1 MAAKAAR
8 QIQDEG
14 RPANVV
20 GYLRAFEDALATA
33 VTPEDCFDVLDE
45 LMSDVWARAPE
56 TVGLD
61 LWLAAAPLLQARLS
75 ALAPTP
81 EKATELS
88 RRELEIL
95 RLSAKGLTG
104 AAAARALGVSEA
116 TVKFHLA
123 GARRKLGVK
132 NTAEAVA
139 RLQALDA
146 RPGRTPPD

>member
-8 QIQDEG
+8 QIQDEA
-14 RPANVV
+14 RPANAV
-20 GYLRAFEDALATA
+20 GDLRAFEGALAGA
-33 VTPEDCFDVLDE
+33 ITPEDCFEALDA
-45 LMSDVWARAPE
+45 LMSGVWARAPE
-56 TVGLD
+56 TAGLD

-75 ALAPTP
+75 ARAPTP
-81 EKATELS
+81 EKVTKLS

-95 RLSAKGLTG
+95 RLSARGLTG
-104 AAAARALGVSEA
+104 AAAARALGVSEP

-139 RLQALDA
+139 RLQALDG
-146 RPGRTPPD
+146 RPERKPTG